1 MRAELTRDRLCELL
15 DINTETGI
23 FTWKHT
29 MGGKA
34 KKGQQAGVLN
44 AHGYIMI
51 RVDQV
56 DYLAHRLM
64 WLYVYGAFP
73 ILNIDH
79 IDRNRSNNRPINLRL
94 ATPKQNGEN
103 RSLKSK
109 NFSGYKGVYLRKN
122 LKDSTWK
129 GTKKNV
135 QFYKQIFELNKV
147 DRNQFYKQMVNLES
161 HPVEFKALMDSVE
174 ELSKR
179 EKNKPILNPK
189 KW

>member
-44 AHGYIMI
+44 THGYIMI

-79 IDRNRSNNRPINLRL
+79 IDRNRSNNCPINLRV

-109 NFSGYKGVYLRKN
+109 NASGHRGVFLRKY
-122 LKDSTWK
+122 LKSKPWA
-129 GTKKNV
+129 
-135 QFYKQIFELNKV
+135 
-147 DRNQFYKQMVNLES
+147 VNIMS
-161 HPVEFKALMDSVE
+161 NRKTIHIGYFATVE
-174 ELSKR
+174 EAIKAR
-179 EKNKPILNPK
+179 RMAEDKYFTHHTK
-189 KW
+189 

>member
-79 IDRNRSNNRPINLRL
+79 IDRNRSNNCPINLRV

-109 NFSGYKGVYLRKN
+109 NASGHRGVFLRKY
-122 LKDSTWK
+122 LKSKPWA
-129 GTKKNV
+129 
-135 QFYKQIFELNKV
+135 
-147 DRNQFYKQMVNLES
+147 VNIMS
-161 HPVEFKALMDSVE
+161 NRKTIHIGYFATVE
-174 ELSKR
+174 EAIQARRMAEDKYFTHHT
-179 EKNKPILNPK
+179 K
-189 KW
+189 

>member
-79 IDRNRSNNRPINLRL
+79 IDRNRSNNCPINVRV

-109 NFSGYKGVYLRKN
+109 NASGHRGVFLRKY
-122 LKDSTWK
+122 LKSKPWA
-129 GTKKNV
+129 
-135 QFYKQIFELNKV
+135 
-147 DRNQFYKQMVNLES
+147 VNIMS
-161 HPVEFKALMDSVE
+161 NRKTIHIGYFATVE
-174 ELSKR
+174 EAIKAR
-179 EKNKPILNPK
+179 RMAEDKYFTHHTK
-189 KW
+189 

>member
-44 AHGYIMI
+44 THGYIMI

-79 IDRNRSNNRPINLRL
+79 IDRNRSNNCPINLRV

-109 NFSGYKGVYLRKN
+109 NASGHRGVFLRKY
-122 LKDSTWK
+122 LKSKPWA
-129 GTKKNV
+129 
-135 QFYKQIFELNKV
+135 
-147 DRNQFYKQMVNLES
+147 VNIMS
-161 HPVEFKALMDSVE
+161 NRKTIHIGYFATVE
-174 ELSKR
+174 EAIKAR
-179 EKNKPILNPK
+179 RMAEDKYFTHHTQ
-189 KW
+189 

>member
-79 IDRNRSNNRPINLRL
+79 IDRNRSNNCPINLRV

-109 NFSGYKGVYLRKN
+109 NASGHRGVFLRKY
-122 LKDSTWK
+122 LKSKPWA
-129 GTKKNV
+129 
-135 QFYKQIFELNKV
+135 
-147 DRNQFYKQMVNLES
+147 VNIMS
-161 HPVEFKALMDSVE
+161 NRKTIHIGYFATVE
-174 ELSKR
+174 EAIKAR
-179 EKNKPILNPK
+179 RMAEDKYFTHHTK
-189 KW
+189 

>member
-23 FTWKHT
+23 FIWKHT

-34 KKGQQAGVLN
+34 KKGQEAGVLN
-44 AHGYIMI
+44 PHGYIMI

-56 DYLAHRLM
+56 DYSAHRLM

-122 LKDSTWK
+122 LKSKPYSVNITNNKKTIHIGYFATIKEAIEARKMAEDKYFTHH
-129 GTKKNV
+129 TK
-135 QFYKQIFELNKV
+135 
-147 DRNQFYKQMVNLES
+147 
-161 HPVEFKALMDSVE
+161 
-174 ELSKR
+174 
-179 EKNKPILNPK
+179 
-189 KW
+189 

>member
-1 MRAELTRDRLCELL
+1 MSELTRDRLCELL

-23 FTWKHT
+23 FIWKHT

-34 KKGQQAGVLN
+34 KKGQQAGAIN

-51 RVDQV
+51 RVDQT

-79 IDRNRSNNRPINLRL
+79 IDRNRSNNRPTNLRL

-109 NFSGYKGVYLRKN
+109 NASGHRGVFLRKY
-122 LKDSTWK
+122 LKSKPWA
-129 GTKKNV
+129 
-135 QFYKQIFELNKV
+135 
-147 DRNQFYKQMVNLES
+147 VNIMS
-161 HPVEFKALMDSVE
+161 NRKTIHIGYFATVE
-174 ELSKR
+174 EAIVARRMAEDKYFTHHT
-179 EKNKPILNPK
+179 K
-189 KW
+189 